1 MKATLFTDGGA
12 RGNPGP
18 AAYGYVL
25 EAEDGTVLAS
35 HAEHIGTATNN
46 VAEYSGLVAGLRKA
60 VELHVPQVE
69 VVSDS
74 ELMVKQMRGEYR
86 VKNAALREL
95 SVEAGRLA
103 RALGNVEYRHV
114 RREDNEEA
122 DRLVNEAL
130 DATTGVDS
138 TEPRS

>member
-1 MKATLFTDGGA
+1 VKATLWTDGGA

-35 HAEHIGTATNN
+35 HGEAIGTATNN
-46 VAEYSGLVAGLRKA
+46 VAEYRALIAGLEKA
-60 VELHVPQVE
+60 DELGVQELE

-74 ELMVKQMRGEYR
+74 ELLVKQMRREYK
-86 VKNAALREL
+86 VKNENLRGLFQQATALADRL
-95 SVEAGRLA
+95 GSVRYTA
-103 RALGNVEYRHV
+103 V
-114 RREDNEEA
+114 RREHNELA

-130 DATTGVDS
+130 DAG
-138 TEPRS
+138 R